1 MQVVTAEV
9 MMLSAPTP
17 IEAYFKANADFD
29 VGGMLAPFSPDAVVR
44 DEQRTHRGTDAIRA
58 WIEQATIDNKAIAIP
73 QAIQSEGDA
82 HHVRAQVSGAF
93 PGSPVTLT
101 FRFRL
106 YKDRI
111 AELEI
116 G

>member
-1 MQVVTAEV
+1 
-9 MMLSAPTP
+9 MMRPAPTP

-29 VGGMLAPFSPDAVVR
+29 VSGMLAPFSPDAVVR

-58 WIEQATIDNKAIAIP
+58 WIEQATIDNKAIAVP

-93 PGSPVTLT
+93 PGSPITLA
-101 FRFRL
+101 FCFRL
-106 YKDRI
+106 DADRI